1 MQRFQLQISS
11 SLVLAYQK
19 ILLSYL
25 LVYLADQFTIREEVI
40 LGIRSYL
47 C

>member
-1 MQRFQLQISS
+1 MQKFQLQLSF
-11 SLVLAYQK
+11 SLVFAYQK

-25 LVYLADQFTIREEVI
+25 LVYLANQFTIGEEVI